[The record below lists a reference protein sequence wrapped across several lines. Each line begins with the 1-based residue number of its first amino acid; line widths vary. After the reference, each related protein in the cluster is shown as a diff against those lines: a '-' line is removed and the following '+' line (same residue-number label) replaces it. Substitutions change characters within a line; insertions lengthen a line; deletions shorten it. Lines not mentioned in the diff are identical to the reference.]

1 MLKELQGGFPLRRIQ
16 RSGWLCLLL
25 AISFLFNPFLA
36 ASSSSFGTT
45 VISHLPSFRAT
56 VASSD
61 LLKFTPKEKVDEL
74 PVSDCDVVSEYRF
87 PVLLSDASRRLSEA
101 EEPAASLYSPVC
113 FVWFRPPP
121 VA

>member
-1 MLKELQGGFPLRRIQ
+1 MLKLLHGGCPSSWIQ

-45 VISHLPSFRAT
+45 VSHLPSFRAT
-56 VASSD
+56 VASSE
-61 LLKFTPKEKVDEL
+61 LLKFAPKEKVDEL
-74 PVSDCDVVSEYRF
+74 PVSDCDVASECRF
-87 PVLLSDASRRLSEA
+87 PVLLSDASKGLGEA
-101 EEPAASLYSPVC
+101 EEPAVSLYSPVC